1 MSVDEALLEFAGEQ
15 PPTLRLYTWTQPSL
29 SLGYRQREGDW
40 LERSR
45 GLGVEPVRRVSGG
58 GAVLHA
64 GDLTYAVVAPLGA
77 EGVPAGLDGSYLR
90 IRELLLEALH
100 SLELDAVPAA
110 GSAGAERQPAC
121 FAGSTGHEIELSGR
135 KLVGSA
141 QRRVP
146 WGFLQHGSIRLRD
159 DSALHRA
166 LLGERL
172 RPPAAALGQLGP
184 EVLAAAIERSFAKC
198 VPGGL
203 EAGTLSPNELERARC
218 RSALRT
224 RDALAVLPVSSSC

>member
-1 MSVDEALLEFAGEQ
+1 MSVDEALLELAREQ

-29 SLGYRQREGDW
+29 SLGYRQRGGDW
-40 LERSR
+40 LERCR
-45 GLGVEPVRRVSGG
+45 LAGVEPVRRVTGG

-64 GDLTYAVVAPLGA
+64 GDLTYAVVAPHGA
-77 EGVPAGLDGSYLR
+77 DGVPAGLDGSYLR
-90 IRELLLEALH
+90 IRELLLEALQ

-110 GSAGAERQPAC
+110 GTAGAERQPAC

-141 QRRVP
+141 QRRVS

-159 DSALHRA
+159 DSMLHAA

-172 RPPAAALGQLGP
+172 RSPSAALGRLEP
-184 EVLAAAIERSFAKC
+184 EVLAAAIERSFAKR
-198 VPGGL
+198 VIGGL
-203 EAGTLSPNELERARC
+203 EVGTLSPNELARARS
-218 RSALRT
+218 RSALRAS
-224 RDALAVLPVSSSC
+224 DALAVLPISSSC